1 MNSLNRKQ
9 KVSCN
14 YLDESNLKYP
24 YIFEIPLEVLDSK
37 MSNNLIEFY
46 DSQTIQVMQLELNN
60 LEKRKLRNLWTDSQ
74 HSKTRHVNE
83 VFYNT

>member
-60 LEKRKLRNLWTDSQ
+60 LEKRNVSFLRGITHN
-74 HSKTRHVNE
+74 SKTRHVNE
-83 VFYNT
+83 VLYNT